1 MRAISDKVAQ
11 KKTGTS
17 LGALVIS
24 LNPERQKYYIS
35 DADAERHDT
44 KSYSIGL
51 SNPSVFVRTRND
63 LTPRHAGSEKIL

>member
-1 MRAISDKVAQ
+1 MNMRAISDKVAQ

-44 KSYSIGL
+44 KS
-51 SNPSVFVRTRND
+51 
-63 LTPRHAGSEKIL
+63 